1 MADNHWMQ
9 SARRSMEKKGTKGV
23 FRKAAER
30 AGMSTG
36 AFADKEKHA
45 KSGLMRKR
53 ATEALNF
60 MHSR

>member
-1 MADNHWMQ
+1 MANWMQ
-9 SARRSMEKKGTKGV
+9 GARRSMEKKGTKGV
-23 FRKAAER
+23 FKKAAER

-36 AFADKEKHA
+36 AFARKEKHA

-60 MHSR
+60 MSAKH